1 MMHSPPIAIE
11 RLPSVLARTGLS
23 RSTVYALISQ
33 GAFPPPVKLSIR
45 AVGWRSVEVDAWLAS
60 RVALRSA

>member
-1 MMHSPPIAIE
+1 MQSPPTTIE

-23 RSTVYALISQ
+23 RSTVYALVA
-33 GAFPPPVKLSIR
+33 GGTFPSPVKLSIR
-45 AVGWRSVEVDAWLAS
+45 AVGWRSAEVDAWLAS